1 METNIGVDAITM
13 TWISNQQLID
23 NIEKKRK
30 NSEKLYFKVKR
41 TNKENEYSVVIILP
55 CYLYDTNIKGFD
67 VCDNIEV
74 AKKRIKQTMQKNLQ
88 TNDLNKFVVK
98 SIECNANTRI
108 SAKANIDMVIGL
120 LARTLLSSD
129 KKLIEYVIGKRLKE
143 TDLIKNPIITGFRTD
158 RDSSARYYIKVY
170 NKSRQMET
178 DENVFRLELQYTS
191 RGVKQIFGTQEDV
204 TLEDVMQLNNIKRIT
219 NRYITDVEAFI
230 EPCINE
236 YLIGSKKVILK
247 DLKRGYK
254 AYRTFLLHHDIVQY
268 DYNIFREA
276 LEMYY
281 SFEGKRVQT
290 ARQRASKIKKQA
302 EFEGIE
308 IYEGAIKELKKFLEN
323 IRLQESIVKK
333 G

>member
-1 METNIGVDAITM
+1 
-13 TWISNQQLID
+13 
-23 NIEKKRK
+23 
-30 NSEKLYFKVKR
+30 
-41 TNKENEYSVVIILP
+41 
-55 CYLYDTNIKGFD
+55 
-67 VCDNIEV
+67 
-74 AKKRIKQTMQKNLQ
+74 
-88 TNDLNKFVVK
+88 
-98 SIECNANTRI
+98 
-108 SAKANIDMVIGL
+108 
-120 LARTLLSSD
+120 
-129 KKLIEYVIGKRLKE
+129 
-143 TDLIKNPIITGFRTD
+143 
-158 RDSSARYYIKVY
+158 
-170 NKSRQMET
+170 MET